1 MKLAAINYS
10 ESDDDE
16 NSNKKMICS
25 VEKEPMLLVDFIVYG
40 S

>member
-10 ESDDDE
+10 ESDDDG
-16 NSNKKMICS
+16 NKKMICS